1 MAEPA
6 YVRECEAPSSMGDRI
21 VLYYFTTE
29 RKPSE
34 NEFGRTTYGVG
45 IEMYTQLPD
54 SRTVKEKK
62 VIEDVF
68 IDKYEAEQFIDLLCK
83 TSVTPVSL
91 ADVIYDY
98 ISEEAM

>member
-1 MAEPA
+1 
-6 YVRECEAPSSMGDRI
+6 
-21 VLYYFTTE
+21 
-29 RKPSE
+29 
-34 NEFGRTTYGVG
+34 
-45 IEMYTQLPD
+45 MYTQLPD